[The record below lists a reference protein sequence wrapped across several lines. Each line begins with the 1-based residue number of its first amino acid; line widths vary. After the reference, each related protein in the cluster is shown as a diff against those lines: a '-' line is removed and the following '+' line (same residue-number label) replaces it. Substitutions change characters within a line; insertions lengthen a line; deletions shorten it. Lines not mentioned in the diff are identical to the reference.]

1 MRRPTPRVFYD
12 GIELLG
18 KVANREK
25 EAAELISFVKISQE
39 QLKAKFSDFIVD
51 KRPKIYMANPDLTI
65 YGSGKYT
72 GIMFMRAGAQ
82 NVAAESIKGYKQVS
96 AEQVLAWAPQMIFV
110 QDRYPQ
116 VPAELKSNPQLA
128 NLSAVKEDKIYMMP
142 EYAKAWGYPTAEAM
156 AFGEWW
162 LAMKLYPKH
171 FDEAEF
177 DKKVE
182 EFYQKFYR
190 TSYK

>member
-1 MRRPTPRVFYD
+1 MLKPGVVIVTNYIPQEYIDKMTELKIPVVAVSFQRSDAADKGKLNPTFKDDEAAYTEGFYD

-25 EAAELISFVKISQE
+25 EA
-39 QLKAKFSDFIVD
+39 
-51 KRPKIYMANPDLTI
+51 
-65 YGSGKYT
+65 
-72 GIMFMRAGAQ
+72 
-82 NVAAESIKGYKQVS
+82 
-96 AEQVLAWAPQMIFV
+96 
-110 QDRYPQ
+110 
-116 VPAELKSNPQLA
+116 AELKSNPQLA

-156 AFGEWW
+156 ALGEWW